1 MDVTVWRASAGKVFN
16 GMLIMFFGGILAA
29 VLGLIMGGA
38 AIASMASGDV
48 GAGIATILV
57 IPVIG
62 LVISIVGYVFILG
75 GLKAFSE
82 VQAAPA
88 DAQAVMDIR
97 TAYLLQL
104 IGAICGIIPII
115 GWIASLV
122 LTILFF
128 IKALG
133 GYGKLSQSATFPI
146 EARNGAGK
154 VRIAVILTL
163 VGVIVALIPLLGAV
177 LALILSVL
185 SLILTLMGWNAIKSA
200 NVAA

>member
-48 GAGIATILV
+48 GSGIATILV
-57 IPVIG
+57 IPLVG
-62 LVISIVGYVFILG
+62 LVITIVGYVLILG
-75 GLKAFSE
+75 GLKTFSE

-88 DAQAVMDIR
+88 DAQAVMDVR
-97 TAYLLQL
+97 TAYLYQL
-104 IGAICGIIPII
+104 IGAICAIIPFI

-133 GYGKLSQSATFPI
+133 AYGKLSQSATFPI

-154 VRIAVILTL
+154 LRLAVILTL
-163 VGVIVALIPLLGAV
+163 VGIIVGLIPLLGTV
-177 LALILSVL
+177 VNLIITVIV
-185 SLILTLMGWNAIKSA
+185 LILTLMGWNAIKSA